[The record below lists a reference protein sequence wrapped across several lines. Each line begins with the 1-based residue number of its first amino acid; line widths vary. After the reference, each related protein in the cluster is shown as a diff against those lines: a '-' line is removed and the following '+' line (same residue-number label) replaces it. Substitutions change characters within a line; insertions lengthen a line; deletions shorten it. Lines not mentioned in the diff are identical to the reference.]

1 MRKIS
6 VQNNTLWMLTAGIA
20 TPIMTALACNKA
32 DEYLTPVVEKYSNN
46 KVNKELDEV
55 YEYLTNPA
63 SEKSSVFASTKLKT
77 KDAPKTDTVVN
88 ELLRQRTLK
97 GEDVTRLSETLAD
110 GFNADMKAAANEDI
124 KRILGGEKYITNERT
139 AKGLATEIHTMIAKG
154 DANLAQQITPDKLE
168 KAVHQ
173 GTIRGAVRNLLT
185 SVGIEDRKSVV

>member
-1 MRKIS
+1 MPRPENGSTAVFTVSHNRRAAFGNRPPLRS
-6 VQNNTLWMLTAGIA
+6 VRFPNALFPAQNVYTMLLHTLFTILLLTQWS
-20 TPIMTALACNKA
+20 P
-32 DEYLTPVVEKYSNN
+32 
-46 KVNKELDEV
+46 
-55 YEYLTNPA
+55 
-63 SEKSSVFASTKLKT
+63 
-77 KDAPKTDTVVN
+77 
-88 ELLRQRTLK
+88 LRVRVRCQ

-173 GTIRGAVRNLLT
+173 GT
-185 SVGIEDRKSVV
+185 